1 MHCNIIPLKVH
12 EGCVIFSKEEA
23 RSMTQKKKR
32 NPKKFKIMVHRQRM
46 QIDERSSSNVVNNVL
61 MIFYPFSQKNI
72 NINKRNI
79 MIYQINK
86 R

>member
-1 MHCNIIPLKVH
+1 
-12 EGCVIFSKEEA
+12 
-23 RSMTQKKKR
+23 
-32 NPKKFKIMVHRQRM
+32 MVHRQRM